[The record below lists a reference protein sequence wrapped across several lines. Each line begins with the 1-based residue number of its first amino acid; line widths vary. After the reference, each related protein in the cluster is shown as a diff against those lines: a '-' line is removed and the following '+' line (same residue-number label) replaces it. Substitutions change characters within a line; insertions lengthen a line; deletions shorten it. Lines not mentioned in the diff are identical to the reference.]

1 MKGIIHTTKA
11 PAAIGPYSQAVRAGG
26 FLFVSGQIPVDPSTG
41 DVADGI
47 ETQARQSL
55 ENLKQILAAASI
67 TLDDV
72 VKTTV
77 FITDMKDFVAVN
89 KVYAEY
95 FTDHFPA
102 RSCVE
107 VAKLPKDVKVE
118 IEAIAVCNRSRKI

>member
-1 MKGIIHTTKA
+1 MKGIIHTAKA

-41 DVADGI
+41 DIADGI
-47 ETQARQSL
+47 EAQAEQSL

-77 FITDMKDFVAVN
+77 FITNMKDFAAVN

-95 FTDHFPA
+95 FTDYFPA

>member
-1 MKGIIHTTKA
+1 MKGIIHTAKA

-41 DVADGI
+41 DIADGI
-47 ETQARQSL
+47 EAQAKQSL

-77 FITDMKDFVAVN
+77 FITNMKDFAAVN

-95 FTDHFPA
+95 FTDYFPA